1 MRVVAAHRG
10 GTIRESLAVAKVY
23 AAAREAQGDSE
34 LLDALVSSP
43 PAVDSQQIRAS
54 GGDIKSAS
62 EERLREA
69 LRILGEK
76 ATPEEVEQFKRFV
89 MEVGEAAAKAHKEGG
104 FIGIGGKPVSPEEQ
118 AALDEIQALLGL
130 IAALPD
136 SAKELIRSGR
146 SPISRRSAV
155 ARRS

>member
-1 MRVVAAHRG
+1 VTSKADFNAEEWTTVVEGPVLAGMRVVAAHRG

-69 LRILGEK
+69 LRILEEK
-76 ATPEEVEQFKRFV
+76 ATPDEVEQYKRFV

-118 AALDEIQALLGL
+118 AALDEIQALLG
-130 IAALPD
+130 
-136 SAKELIRSGR
+136 S
-146 SPISRRSAV
+146 
-155 ARRS
+155 

>member
-1 MRVVAAHRG
+1 VTSKADFNAEEWTTVVEGPVLAGMRVVAAHRG

-43 PAVDSQQIRAS
+43 PAVDSKQIRAS

-118 AALDEIQALLGL
+118 AALDEIQALLG
-130 IAALPD
+130 
-136 SAKELIRSGR
+136 S
-146 SPISRRSAV
+146 
-155 ARRS
+155 